1 MLVISGCD
9 GWYDGS
15 SFKQIRP
22 TNIFSTLSLSL
33 ALWMQSV
40 PLSTERIKQIQK
52 SASTTKKLSGRIEQN
67 GCKKKNIK
75 VSYLEAFWKCNKPA
89 RHKIW
94 LNETNNVFNSLL
106 FPNS

>member
-9 GWYDGS
+9 GWDDGS

-67 GCKKKNIK
+67 GCKKKHK
-75 VSYLEAFWKCNKPA
+75 SFLPGSFLEMQQTSTTQNMVEWNQQC
-89 RHKIW
+89 
-94 LNETNNVFNSLL
+94 V
-106 FPNS
+106 